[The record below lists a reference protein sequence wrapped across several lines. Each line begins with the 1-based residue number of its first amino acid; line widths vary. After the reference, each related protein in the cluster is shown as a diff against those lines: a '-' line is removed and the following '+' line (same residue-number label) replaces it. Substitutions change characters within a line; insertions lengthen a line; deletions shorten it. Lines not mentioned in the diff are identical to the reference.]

1 MMRLPGFPT
10 LVFFFIGNVSV
21 CFAADHSEVVAQE
34 PQLNADQVIGE
45 AQRGIDLRTTHSA
58 DPLPAGRSNAGN
70 VITGVDVIT
79 FSGPS
84 ESRASEIER
93 TITALAQLRMAY
105 RTRGDR
111 KLEAEALL
119 LIGNVTPLSVRC
131 RKRSN
136 NTMMPF
142 QCGEI

>member
-1 MMRLPGFPT
+1 MRLPGFPT

-70 VITGVDVIT
+70 V
-79 FSGPS
+79 
-84 ESRASEIER
+84 
-93 TITALAQLRMAY
+93 
-105 RTRGDR
+105 
-111 KLEAEALL
+111 
-119 LIGNVTPLSVRC
+119 NHRC
-131 RKRSN
+131 GRDHSFWSIRI
-136 NTMMPF
+136 
-142 QCGEI
+142 QGE